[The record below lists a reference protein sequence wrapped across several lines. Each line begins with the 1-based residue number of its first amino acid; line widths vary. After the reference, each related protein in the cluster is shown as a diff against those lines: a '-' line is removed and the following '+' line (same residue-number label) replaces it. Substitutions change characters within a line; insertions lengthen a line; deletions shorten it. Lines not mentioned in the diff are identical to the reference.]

1 MAAGAGSNV
10 SLTLYFLR
18 FALAMNLAL
27 CLVWLACTVVPFM
40 IWPPGLF
47 AWASFRDYLPLQL
60 LQGYG
65 LHNTFL
71 LYGAA
76 LGSEW
81 PWTAQMCAWPLGMI
95 SERRSSAAWACCTAP
110 ALVAQPREGDSLH
123 TGATHCARFPSRKQ
137 SQ

>member
-1 MAAGAGSNV
+1 M

-18 FALAMNLAL
+18 FALATNLAL

-47 AWASFRDYLPLQL
+47 SWASFRDYLPLQL

-76 LGSEW
+76 S
-81 PWTAQMCAWPLGMI
+81 T
-95 SERRSSAAWACCTAP
+95 SKSSALCMPCD
-110 ALVAQPREGDSLH
+110 LL
-123 TGATHCARFPSRKQ
+123 PSR
-137 SQ
+137 SRVGSRASCACV

>member
-18 FALAMNLAL
+18 FALATNLAL

-40 IWPPGLF
+40 IWPPALF
-47 AWASFRDYLPLQL
+47 SWASFQDYLPLQL

-76 LGSEW
+76 S
-81 PWTAQMCAWPLGMI
+81 T
-95 SERRSSAAWACCTAP
+95 SSALGACHAFLKQLIAGRAHMP
-110 ALVAQPREGDSLH
+110 VLHAL
-123 TGATHCARFPSRKQ
+123 
-137 SQ
+137 

>member
-1 MAAGAGSNV
+1 MGWHPRGAPGCAAGSNV

-18 FALAMNLAL
+18 FALATNLAL

-47 AWASFRDYLPLQL
+47 SWASFRDYLPLQL

-76 LGSEW
+76 LGS
-81 PWTAQMCAWPLGMI
+81 
-95 SERRSSAAWACCTAP
+95 RHVVHAC
-110 ALVAQPREGDSLH
+110 
-123 TGATHCARFPSRKQ
+123 FPSNPLRGGRISC
-137 SQ
+137 SQHILGHSGAVGTKGDVISQF